1 MKQDARMRQDPRGR
15 GIRGILLPEVPR
27 NKSRS
32 ERFDDAVLDAFEP
45 ILERFDAELS
55 SLDVAVDVVPR
66 MRLSAG
72 YRQWPEDVVA
82 DGQVPL
88 GRLVTAGVDNTG
100 APTRP
105 RIIIFRR
112 PVESRATS
120 ARELQDILRMI
131 IVRLVACYLNVSP
144 TQIDPRL

>member
-1 MKQDARMRQDPRGR
+1 M
-15 GIRGILLPEVPR
+15 LPEVPR

-66 MRLSAG
+66 MRLSTG

>member
-66 MRLSAG
+66 MRLSTG

-112 PVESRATS
+112 PVESRAAS

-144 TQIDPRL
+144 NQIDPRL

>member
-1 MKQDARMRQDPRGR
+1 MRQDPRGR

-32 ERFDDAVLDAFEP
+32 GRFDDAVLDAFEP

-144 TQIDPRL
+144 PQIDPRL

>member
-1 MKQDARMRQDPRGR
+1 MRQDPRGR

-66 MRLSAG
+66 RRLSTG

-112 PVESRATS
+112 PVESRAAS

>member
-1 MKQDARMRQDPRGR
+1 MRQDPRGR

-32 ERFDDAVLDAFEP
+32 QRFDDAVIDAFEP

-55 SLDVAVDVVPR
+55 SLDIAVDVVPR
-66 MRLSAG
+66 MRLNTG

-88 GRLVTAGVDNTG
+88 GRLVAAGVDNKGT
-100 APTRP
+100 PTRP
-105 RIIIFRR
+105 RIIVFRR
-112 PVESRATS
+112 PVESRASS
-120 ARELQDILRMI
+120 AQDLQNLLRMI
-131 IVRLVACYLNVSP
+131 IVRLVACYLNVTP
-144 TQIDPRL
+144 DQIDPRM

>member
-1 MKQDARMRQDPRGR
+1 MRQDPRGR

-66 MRLSAG
+66 MRLSTG

>member
-1 MKQDARMRQDPRGR
+1 MRQDPRGR

-32 ERFDDAVLDAFEP
+32 QRFDDAVIDAFEP

-55 SLDVAVDVVPR
+55 SLDIAVDVVPR
-66 MRLSAG
+66 MRLNTG

-88 GRLVTAGVDNTG
+88 GRLVAAGVDNKGT
-100 APTRP
+100 PTRP
-105 RIIIFRR
+105 RIIVFRR
-112 PVESRATS
+112 PVESRASS
-120 ARELQDILRMI
+120 AQDLQDLLRMI
-131 IVRLVACYLNVSP
+131 IVRLVACYLNVTP
-144 TQIDPRL
+144 DQIDPRM

>member
-1 MKQDARMRQDPRGR
+1 MRQDPRGR

-66 MRLSAG
+66 MRLSTG
-72 YRQWPEDVVA
+72 DRQWPEDVVA

-100 APTRP
+100 TPTRP

-112 PVESRATS
+112 PVEARAAS

-131 IVRLVACYLNVSP
+131 IVRLVACDLNVSP

>member
-1 MKQDARMRQDPRGR
+1 MRQDPRGR

-32 ERFDDAVLDAFEP
+32 QRFDDAVIDAFEP

-55 SLDVAVDVVPR
+55 SLDIAVDVVPR
-66 MRLSAG
+66 MRLNTG

-88 GRLVTAGVDNTG
+88 GRLVAAGVDNKGT
-100 APTRP
+100 PTRP
-105 RIIIFRR
+105 RIIVFRR
-112 PVESRATS
+112 PVESRASS
-120 ARELQDILRMI
+120 AQDLQDLLRMI
-131 IVRLVACYLNVSP
+131 IVRLVACYLNGTP
-144 TQIDPRL
+144 DQIDPRM

>member
-1 MKQDARMRQDPRGR
+1 MRQDPRGR

-45 ILERFDAELS
+45 ILGRFDAELS

-112 PVESRATS
+112 PVESRAAS

>member
-1 MKQDARMRQDPRGR
+1 MRQDPRGR

-32 ERFDDAVLDAFEP
+32 GRFDDAVLDAFEP

-144 TQIDPRL
+144 TQSDPRL